1 MRMRRNIRV
10 TPDGTRDLL
19 FEECTARRQVETKL
33 SRLFRLRGFS
43 EAMTPGIEFYDLF
56 DSGNPVIPAENMY
69 KMIDLKGRLLV
80 MRPDSTLP
88 IARLVATRLKQA
100 PLPIRLYYTQD
111 VYYQNHGLSGRN
123 DQRFQAGIELIGCAG
138 DRADIEV
145 IALAAEALK
154 VCDAGDFRLE
164 IGHAGFIMSLVKQLN
179 VSPETKDLIKQFIED
194 KNHTSLCGILDTV
207 EYSETVNFLRNL
219 PRLFGGEE
227 VLEAAAPLC
236 KDSSAREALEYLCML
251 YQKLGA
257 LGLSDHVIIDLGMAH
272 KNEYYTGVIFR
283 GFIEGSGDAV
293 ISGGRYDTLLM
304 RFGVDLPATGFGVN
318 VDSITKIML
327 SRGEVAPPP
336 PPSLLVHAGSG
347 FETKALKKAEE
358 LAQTGVCCEFSVF
371 VSLDDAKDYA
381 KKRRI
386 PKILIVGSEDKEIEL
401 DTGS

>member
-1 MRMRRNIRV
+1 
-10 TPDGTRDLL
+10 
-19 FEECTARRQVETKL
+19 
-33 SRLFRLRGFS
+33 
-43 EAMTPGIEFYDLF
+43 MTPGIEFYDLF

-69 KMIDLKGRLLV
+69 KMTDIKGRLLV

-138 DRADIEV
+138 DRGDIEV

-179 VSPETKDLIKQFIED
+179 VSLETKDLIKQYIED
-194 KNHTSLCGILDTV
+194 RNHTALCGILDTV

-219 PRLFGGEE
+219 PRLFGGEV

-236 KDSSAREALEYLCML
+236 TDSSARGSGISLHALP
-251 YQKLGA
+251 KLGA

-272 KNEYYTGVIFR
+272 KNEYYTGVIFAALLKER
-283 GFIEGSGDAV
+283 RRRYIRRKVRHSPYAFRRRFACDRVWGQCGFDNQNHAFPRRSRASASSVVAGAC
-293 ISGGRYDTLLM
+293 
-304 RFGVDLPATGFGVN
+304 RF
-318 VDSITKIML
+318 
-327 SRGEVAPPP
+327 
-336 PPSLLVHAGSG
+336 
-347 FETKALKKAEE
+347 
-358 LAQTGVCCEFSVF
+358 
-371 VSLDDAKDYA
+371 
-381 KKRRI
+381 RI
-386 PKILIVGSEDKEIEL
+386 
-401 DTGS
+401 